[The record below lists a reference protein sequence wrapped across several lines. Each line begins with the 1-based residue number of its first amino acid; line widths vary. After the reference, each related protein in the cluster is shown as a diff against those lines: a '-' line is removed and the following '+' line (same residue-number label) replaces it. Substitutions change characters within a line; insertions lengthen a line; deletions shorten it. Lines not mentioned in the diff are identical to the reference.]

1 MKRASKQAQSA
12 VAKVATYRKSKADA
26 QKSAPAGANRPNPRR
41 GDDRVVVK
49 GDKPKKAKGP
59 IAARTKAVV
68 EEGKQK
74 AKEKIAAAQAR
85 RAQKEREERQA
96 RADRARAN
104 RAERQQMSGRPAVQK
119 QQAPAPARPEGPKGP
134 VRAPRPAA
142 PAGIGRTAPKRQA
155 PSPNAGY
162 NPGRKEQ
169 Y

>member
-26 QKSAPAGANRPNPRR
+26 PQSAPAGANRPNPRR

-96 RADRARAN
+96 RVDQARAN
-104 RAERQQMSGRPAVQK
+104 RAERQQMSSRPAVRK
-119 QQAPAPARPEGPKGP
+119 QQAPAPEKTAQPRQ
-134 VRAPRPAA
+134 RMNAPRPAGLYGGSRPSA
-142 PAGIGRTAPKRQA
+142 PPRPAPT
-155 PSPNAGY
+155 SGY
-162 NPGRKEQ
+162 NPGIKGQ

>member
-41 GDDRVVVK
+41 GNDQVVV
-49 GDKPKKAKGP
+49 GDIKPNKAKGP

-68 EEGKQK
+68 EEGKKK
-74 AKEKIAAAQAR
+74 AKEKITAYQER

-96 RADRARAN
+96 RADKARAN

-119 QQAPAPARPEGPKGP
+119 QQAPAPAWPKGPEGPANASRPAPQVGRRSAP
-134 VRAPRPAA
+134 PRPPLD
-142 PAGIGRTAPKRQA
+142 PATA
-155 PSPNAGY
+155 Y
-162 NPGRKEQ
+162 NPGMKGR